1 MKIALNSV
9 FVDDQDKALRFYT
22 QVLGFL
28 PQHDVPTGEHRWMTV
43 VSPEAPQGAA
53 LLLAPNANPAARTY
67 QQALFAQGIPATAF
81 EVADVDA
88 EHAQLKDRG
97 VVFTREPVMAGP
109 VKIAVF
115 ADTCGNLIQIYQPP
129 RA

>member
-22 QVLGFL
+22 EVLGFV
-28 PQHDVPTGEHRWMTV
+28 PQHDIPAGSHRWITV
-43 VSPEAPQGAA
+43 VSPEAPDGAA
-53 LLLAPNANPAARTY
+53 LLLAPNSNPAARTY

-81 EVADVDA
+81 EVAAVDV
-88 EHAQLKDRG
+88 EHARLKARG
-97 VVFTREPVMAGP
+97 VVFTREPEQAGRAR
-109 VKIAVF
+109 IAVF

-129 RA
+129 G